1 MPKTKNM
8 YGVAYE
14 PIHKSQNKHKHGNA
28 PSTKSPIRSGLVNFL
43 FFLISICLSVLV
55 VPVNV
60 WAVPKITMSVVD
72 SKGNDSVFNGS
83 SEQLRITI
91 NLTAPNR
98 DPIGPYMYEL
108 TANGRQIPGGSG
120 QMNKDESKTLDW
132 NAQDFSEG
140 SYTIQVKITQEGVVF
155 DPPLT
160 AERTATLDKTAPKI
174 SIGTGKAEFSPNRDQ
189 ILDTLSV
196 YYSMNEDVAESQ
208 LEFVLNTGAG
218 GTPFGQPVRLSGRG
232 GNHTYTWNGGV
243 GGSRIFPDGQ
253 YVLRFRVVDKGGN
266 AAALESTP
274 VTIDTEPPIISQ
286 VVANENL
293 PLVDGSFTSASIQL
307 IKVTANAAG
316 GTPLDFIS
324 NQTEITLSEQRG
336 VTVAGNLNY
345 DASALT
351 FTLGNHLDTV
361 FENGE
366 YTVSI
371 TLADRAGNTAEKTL
385 NFTFDNASP
394 TLSGVATSSGE
405 LTPDSGIR
413 GEIDFVEAVLTDNV
427 QGSLNLSSSTI
438 RLTGP
443 SGAILG
449 QQTQPDAN
457 TIRWIFLSPLLA
469 KDGLMDGGY
478 TIEVVGIDKAGNQT
492 GTLQIPFIYDN
503 LAPRVTLGSAPE
515 SPFTLIQD
523 TIYHTQP
530 FSQIVATFDDAG
542 GVGIDLQESTRILFG
557 TIEAGAQF
565 SPLPGREFLAKE
577 RDQLTYILETP
588 LASRDGSQDG
598 RYGLDVQATDT
609 LGNTETYN
617 YYFIYDTQLP
627 TLVSTT
633 PAANETVSNLSQVE
647 VVLEEMTSGIDF
659 VQSTF
664 RLTRNVGATPVEVP
678 VNIKSNGIDTATLT
692 LAQPIALDGS
702 DDGTYTIEVTPS
714 DLAGNFGVPVR
725 REFYLV
731 SQSQLP
737 IVTSV
742 LIDGKLGTIVY
753 VNGDAAN
760 IVATFADLSG
770 DGLDL
775 DDGGSSITVTTE
787 GGIPIPSIT
796 TSNGTN
802 QLTWTPTVLPTD
814 GSADGRYTVVVT
826 PKDKIGRQGD
836 VIFRQFVYDTQEPRI
851 TASTPVALN
860 QPATYIRD
868 LTQFQFTVED
878 VGPAGLELEEQNVEL
893 LDFNDTPIDASL
905 TFDEINSRLYLT
917 LDTPLVQ
924 DGSADGEYT
933 VKVSLVDKSGNVSDS
948 EQTFIYDS
956 QAPRLSAVSISP
968 EMELVPQQIIEISE
982 SISSITLQFE
992 EATRVDFTNTV
1003 VALVGPGERP
1013 IPLNISSDG
1022 VTQLTA
1028 RFVELTQAG
1037 LYTLSVTPQD
1047 IAGNTPQGAVQYS
1060 FRLEFILPSVSTV
1073 ELGGQT
1079 GDVVFLNGSDSSIV
1093 ATLVDAAGTG
1103 LELGEGGSNIVVTS
1117 ESGAVVPGQ
1126 TRVNGLDQ
1134 LIWEPISI
1142 PTDGSADG
1150 RYTVAITPVDKV
1162 GRQGD
1167 VVYRRFIYDTQEPE
1181 IVAAAPID
1189 LSQPFSYISQSLT
1202 QFSFTVADVGP
1213 ADLELSD
1220 QRVSLRDTSGNLV
1233 PSQLTNDTDSQLF
1246 LTLDRPLP
1254 LDGSMD
1260 GEYTIVIQL
1269 ADKAGNTFTVEHPII
1284 YDTQAPALVST
1295 VPADGALLTED
1306 ITQIQVTLNDEGGSG
1321 IDWAMT
1327 TVTLLN
1333 PSEQQISG
1341 ELVSNGATELTLST
1355 NQLVEDGRYIIR
1367 VRAVDRAGNGNA
1379 NLFQRSFLLSRSLPV
1394 IVSTEPVTA
1403 PEDEAFTNEEIEQIE
1418 VSLETDDE
1426 NHLSTLRLLNPANQ
1440 IVAGQQERAR
1450 GRLIYNLG
1458 RPLATDGSEDGLYTI
1473 EFTPISASGR
1483 SGEIQQLTFM
1493 YDTQAPEIESDDA
1506 ISFVVTQPGVN
1517 NSLTEI
1523 RVNLTDDSSGI
1534 DWENLDEEWLTFERL
1549 SPNPA
1554 EIAGRVSDD
1563 GQGNLTFRFTV
1574 PLADNG
1580 SADGEYQITVN
1591 PKDQAGNDDKPYE
1604 RVFIYDTSPPRID
1617 ASTLLVNDTPLVV
1630 DINAEDYPTALSTAD
1645 VVIQVSIFDTG
1656 LGVDL
1661 AQSRITVR
1669 GPDGSEVSGSAQQ
1682 NGVDTIVFKS
1692 DGLTVQGHYQITVTS
1707 VGNDSELLGFA
1718 PTDSITAQFLY
1729 ETEVPTATVTSD
1741 GGETELTDEPLPLE
1755 GTATDPE
1762 GEQRVGEGQIPIPA
1776 SGVWLV
1782 EIVGTG
1788 PDNQPIDPV
1797 PAVDDS
1803 NVQEEPWS
1811 RWSIDFLPT
1820 RSGEY
1825 DLDVRVTDNAGNYAV
1840 YDIGTYTMSVS
1851 LTFRGSTFGWPNPL
1865 RLSKRD
1871 VAFFSFDVNVPLGE
1885 TVELTLSIY
1894 DWSGDMVLS
1903 QTYPDVVSGQRSDQL
1918 VKWNLENQAG
1928 TPVARGLYIFR
1939 LEAVNAAGNSA
1950 HAVGKVL
1957 VVD

>member
-1 MPKTKNM
+1 M
-8 YGVAYE
+8 
-14 PIHKSQNKHKHGNA
+14 S
-28 PSTKSPIRSGLVNFL
+28 
-43 FFLISICLSVLV
+43 
-55 VPVNV
+55 VNV
-60 WAVPKITMSVVD
+60 WAVPNVTLSVVD
-72 SKGNDSVFNGS
+72 SKGNDAVFNGDN
-83 SEQLRITI
+83 EQLRITI
-91 NLTAPNR
+91 NLTALNR

-120 QMNKDESKTLDW
+120 EINKDESKTLDW

-140 SYTIQVKITQEGVVF
+140 AYTIQVKITQEGVVF

-160 AERTATLDKTAPKI
+160 AEKTATLDKTAPKI
-174 SIGTGKAEFSPNRDQ
+174 SIGTGKAEFSPNRDR

-218 GTPFGQPVRLSGRG
+218 GTPFGQPVRLSERR
-232 GNHTYTWNGGV
+232 GNHTYTWNGGA
-243 GGSRIFPDGQ
+243 GESRIFPDGQ
-253 YVLRFRVVDKGGN
+253 YVLRFQVVDKGGN
-266 AAALESTP
+266 AAALASTP
-274 VTIDTEPPIISQ
+274 VTIDTKPPIILQ
-286 VVANENL
+286 VFTNENL
-293 PLVDGSFTSASIQL
+293 TLVDGSFTSVPVQL
-307 IKVTANAAG
+307 VKVTADAAG

-324 NQTEITLSEQRG
+324 DQTEITLNEERG
-336 VTVAGNLNY
+336 VTVAGNLSY

-361 FENGE
+361 AENGE
-366 YTVSI
+366 YTVSVR
-371 TLADRAGNTAEKTL
+371 LADRAGNTTEKTL
-385 NFTFDNASP
+385 NFTFDNAPP
-394 TLSGVATSSGE
+394 TLKEVATSNGE
-405 LTPDSGIR
+405 LAPGSGVR
-413 GEIDFVEAVLTDNV
+413 GGIDFIEAVLADNV
-427 QGSLNLSSSTI
+427 QGSLNLSNSTI

-443 SGAILG
+443 NGAVLG

-457 TIRWIFLSPLLA
+457 TIRWVFLSPLLP
-469 KDGLMDGGY
+469 KEGLMDGEY
-478 TIEVVGIDKAGNQT
+478 TIEVVGVDKAGNQT
-492 GTLQIPFIYDN
+492 GTLRIPFIYDN
-503 LAPRVTLGSAPE
+503 LAPRVTLGFTPE
-515 SPFTLIQD
+515 ALFTLTQD

-542 GVGIDLQESTRILFG
+542 GVGIDLRESTRILFG
-557 TIEAGAQF
+557 TTEGDAQF
-565 SPLPGREFLAKE
+565 NPLPGREFLAKE
-577 RDQLTYILETP
+577 RNQLTYILETP

-598 RYGLDVQATDT
+598 RYVLDIQATDT

-617 YYFIYDTQLP
+617 YYFVYDTQLP

-633 PAANETVSNLSQVE
+633 PAVNETVANLSQVE
-647 VVLEEMTSGIDF
+647 VVLAEMTSGIDF
-659 VQSTF
+659 VLSTF
-664 RLTRNVGATPVEVP
+664 RLTRNVGGTSVEVP
-678 VNIKSNGIDTATLT
+678 VNITSNGIDTATLT

-702 DDGTYTIEVTPS
+702 DDGTYTIEVTPT
-714 DLAGNFGVPVR
+714 DLAGNLGAPVR

-753 VNGDAAN
+753 VNGDAAK
-760 IVATFADLSG
+760 IVAAFADLSG

-775 DDGGSSITVTTE
+775 DDGGSSIAVTSDT
-787 GGIPIPSIT
+787 GIPVPGIIT
-796 TSNGTN
+796 SDEIN
-802 QLTWTPTVLPTD
+802 QLTWIPTVLPTD
-814 GSADGRYTVVVT
+814 GSADGRYTVAVT

-836 VIFRQFVYDTQEPRI
+836 VIYRQFVYDTQEPRI
-851 TASTPVALN
+851 TASTPVALS

-878 VGPAGLELEEQNVEL
+878 VGPAGLELEEQSVEL
-893 LDFNDTPIDASL
+893 LDLDGTPIDASL
-905 TFDEINSRLYLT
+905 TFDEINSQLYLT

-933 VKVSLVDKSGNVSDS
+933 VKVSLVDKAGNVLNS
-948 EQTFIYDS
+948 EQTFVYDS
-956 QAPRLSAVSISP
+956 QAPRLSSVSISP

-992 EATRVDFTNTV
+992 EATSVDFTNTV
-1003 VALVGPGERP
+1003 VALVGPGERS

-1079 GDVVFLNGSDSSIV
+1079 GDVVFLNGSDSTVV

-1103 LELGEGGSNIVVTS
+1103 LELGEGGSNIVVTGD
-1117 ESGAVVPGQ
+1117 SGAVVPGQ

-1167 VVYRRFIYDTQEPE
+1167 VVYRQFIYDTQEPE

-1220 QRVSLRDTSGNLV
+1220 QSVSLRDTSGNLV

-1246 LTLDRPLP
+1246 LTLNRPLP

-1260 GEYTIVIQL
+1260 GEYTIVIEL

-1284 YDTQAPALVST
+1284 YDTQAPVLVST

-1321 IDWAMT
+1321 IDWTMT

-1333 PSEQQISG
+1333 PSGQQISG
-1341 ELVSNGATELTLST
+1341 ELVSNGAAELTLST
-1355 NQLVEDGRYIIR
+1355 NQLVEDGRYTIR
-1367 VRAVDRAGNGNA
+1367 VRAIDRAGNGNA
-1379 NLFQRSFLLSRSLPV
+1379 NLFERSFLLSRRLPV

-1418 VSLETDDE
+1418 VSLETDNE
-1426 NHLSTLRLLNPANQ
+1426 NHLSTLRLLNPSSQ

-1450 GRLIYNLG
+1450 GRLIYHLV

-1483 SGEIQQLTFM
+1483 SGEIQRLTFM

-1506 ISFVVTQPGVN
+1506 INFVVTQPGVN

-1534 DWENLDEEWLTFERL
+1534 DWENLDAEWLTFERL

-1554 EIAGRVSDD
+1554 EIAGRVSED

-1591 PKDQAGNDDKPYE
+1591 PKDRAGNDDKPYE

-1617 ASTLLVNDTPLVV
+1617 ASTLLINDTPLVV
-1630 DINAEDYPTALSTAD
+1630 DTNAADYPTALSTTD
-1645 VVIQVSIFDTG
+1645 VVIQASIFDTG

-1692 DGLTVQGHYQITVTS
+1692 DGLAVQGHYQVTVTS
-1707 VGNDSELLGFA
+1707 VGNDTELLGFA
-1718 PTDSITAQFLY
+1718 PTDSITVQFLY
-1729 ETEVPTATVTSD
+1729 ETEAPTATVTSD
-1741 GGETELTDEPLPLE
+1741 GGATELTDEPLPLE

-1762 GEQRVGEGQIPIPA
+1762 GAQRVGEGQIPIPP

-1788 PDNQPIDPV
+1788 PNKQPIDPV
-1797 PAVDDS
+1797 PVVDDS
-1803 NVQEEPWS
+1803 NAEEEPWS

-1885 TVELTLSIY
+1885 TIELTLSIY
-1894 DWSGDMVLS
+1894 DWSGDMVRS
-1903 QTYPDVVSGQRSDQL
+1903 QTYPDVISGQRSDQL

-1928 TPVARGLYIFR
+1928 TLVARGLYIFR
-1939 LEAVNAAGNSA
+1939 LEAVNAAGNRA